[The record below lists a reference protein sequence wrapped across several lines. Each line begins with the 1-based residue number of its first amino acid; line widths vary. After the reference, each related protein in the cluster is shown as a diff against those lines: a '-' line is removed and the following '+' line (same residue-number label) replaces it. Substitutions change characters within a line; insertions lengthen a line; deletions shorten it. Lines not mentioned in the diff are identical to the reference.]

1 MINNFII
8 KSKVWLYAGPPAGGG
23 RWHFLTVPKSP
34 FGNSPTMSLF
44 FEFQDLRTAAFRTG
58 GAGSLKSGFGQFL
71 CYFPAVFVVV
81 PGVRLQKSSENASN
95 LAQCV
100 SPV

>member
-58 GAGSLKSGFGQFL
+58 GAGSLKAALANFFVIFL
-71 CYFPAVFVVV
+71 RF
-81 PGVRLQKSSENASN
+81 LSSYQEYASKNPRKMPRTWLNA
-95 LAQCV
+95 
-100 SPV
+100 